1 VTKRPSSKT
10 LSSPKPRLRGHVAL
24 ITGATRGIGHALAR
38 ALAAEGCNLILTA
51 RDAPA
56 LTRVANEFGRELA
69 SATIQVITHP
79 CDVRDP
85 HSVDAL
91 FRAARQKFKR
101 LDILINNAGIAHPNL
116 PIEKL
121 PLPVWKDV
129 LDTNLT
135 GTFLVT
141 QAALAIMKRGGTIVN
156 NLSIA
161 ATRVFPGSAAYNASK
176 HGALGLTSTLREELR
191 PRGIR
196 VIALL
201 PGATN
206 TDIWTTLW
214 PQAPRRKMMSP
225 TTVAEAVVQAILLPV
240 NATVETLEI
249 LPTRGTL

>member
-1 VTKRPSSKT
+1 VTKRLSSNT
-10 LSSPKPRLRGHVAL
+10 LSSPNPRLRGQVAL
-24 ITGATRGIGHALAR
+24 VTGATRGIGLAIAR
-38 ALAAEGCNLILTA
+38 ALATEGCNLILTA

-56 LTRVANEFGRELA
+56 LTRVANEFSRELG
-69 SATIQVITHP
+69 SARIKVLAHL

-91 FRAARQKFKR
+91 FRAARQQFKR

-135 GTFLVT
+135 GMFLVT
-141 QAALAIMKRGGTIVN
+141 QAALVVMKRGSTIVN

-161 ATRVFPGSAAYNASK
+161 ATRVFPSSAAYNASK
-176 HGALGLTSTLREELR
+176 HGALGLTNTLRAELR
-191 PRGIR
+191 SRGIR

-214 PQAPRRKMMSP
+214 PQAPRRKMMSAA
-225 TTVAEAVVQAILLPV
+225 TVAEAVVQAILLPA

-249 LPTRGTL
+249 LPTVGTL